1 MRARDRLVCAFVDRP
16 GILIAIA
23 GLIALELNH
32 LKWIWWTEWKCKR
45 CGAANKDCACHDR
58 RWVMYL

>member
-1 MRARDRLVCAFVDRP
+1 VDRP
-16 GILIAIA
+16 GLLLAIA
-23 GLIALELNH
+23 ALIALELNH

-45 CGAANKDCACHDR
+45 CGAANKDCACTDR